1 MVAEQRLGAQVSVSH
16 IASKGGWKMPVIS
29 PQTGSSEQ
37 AWAWLRDA
45 APELLGELAT
55 NGALLLRGFGWKDA
69 TDFSRA
75 VETLSPNIA
84 RFDEESSPRRAVS
97 GFVSTSTDYPA
108 PYPIQFHNEYS
119 YGAAWPL
126 RLFFFCARPAER
138 GGETPIAD
146 SRRVLERIS
155 DTTRARFERCGV
167 LYHRRFSQNLGVDW
181 RRAFHTDDPR
191 EVSAK
196 CDALGIQAIWEDGEL
211 RTRQRGAAVLRHPH
225 TGEQTWFN
233 HAFIFNVRSLEPIE
247 LRETLM
253 LEPEDK
259 LLTNTFYGDGEP
271 IEDRVM
277 EELRQAYAAEALL
290 FPWQAGDM
298 LVIDNML
305 CSHARSP
312 FRGARQVLTVMTD
325 KVWRK
330 DLLPADAAARAAS

>member
-1 MVAEQRLGAQVSVSH
+1 MLREQLGAQISVSH
-16 IASKGGWKMPVIS
+16 VASKSRWQMPVFTLKS
-29 PQTGSSEQ
+29 GNSERGL
-37 AWAWLRDA
+37 AWLTDA
-45 APELLGELAT
+45 APELLVEL
-55 NGALLLRGFGWKDA
+55 GASGAILLRGFGWKDA
-69 TDFSRA
+69 ADFSRA

-97 GFVSTSTDYPA
+97 GYVSTSTDYPA
-108 PYPIQFHNEYS
+108 AYPIQFHNEYS
-119 YGAAWPL
+119 YSAAWPL
-126 RLFFFCARPAER
+126 RLFFFCKRPAER

-146 SRRVLERIS
+146 SRRVLDRIS
-155 DTTRARFERCGV
+155 DATRARFERTGV
-167 LYHRRFSQNLGVDW
+167 LYQRRFSPHLGVDW
-181 RRAFHTDDPR
+181 RRAFHADDPG

-196 CDALGIQAIWEDGEL
+196 CEALGIQAIWDGGEL
-211 RTRQRGAAVLRHPH
+211 YTRQSGEAVLRHPH
-225 TGEQTWFN
+225 TGESSWFN

-247 LRETLM
+247 LREALL

-259 LLTNTFYGDGEP
+259 LLTSTFYGDGEP
-271 IEDRVM
+271 IEDHVM
-277 EELRQAYAAEALL
+277 EELRRAYAAEALL

-330 DLLPADAAARAAS
+330 DVRSAPAIAAAS